1 MAAAKVVLVFDI
13 WQDIQ
18 RNILVYI
25 LLILVVL
32 SAFSVIYFTHLN
44 RQSTSA
50 REVLL
55 TERDELDIEWR
66 NLLLEQNSLAEHSS
80 IENKAIKKLYMKRPD
95 AKSEIIITL
104 Q

>member
-80 IENKAIKKLYMKRPD
+80 IENKAIKKLNMKRPD

>member
-18 RNILVYI
+18 RNILVYV
-25 LLILVVL
+25 LMVLVVV

-80 IENKAIKKLYMKRPD
+80 IESKAIKELDMKRPD